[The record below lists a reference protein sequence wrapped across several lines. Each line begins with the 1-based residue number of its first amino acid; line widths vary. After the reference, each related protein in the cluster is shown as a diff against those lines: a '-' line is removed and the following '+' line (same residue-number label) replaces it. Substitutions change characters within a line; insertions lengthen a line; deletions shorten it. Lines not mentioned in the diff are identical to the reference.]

1 MTTTT
6 VDASALSPAAHV
18 RTLARTMFRR
28 GPAQR
33 TLHLTWF
40 AFFCTFV
47 VWFGFA
53 PFATTIGRQFDLTK
67 GQLVTLGLCNLA
79 LTIPARLV
87 VGTLLDRFGPRR
99 TFTGILVYSAGASLL
114 FATAQ
119 TFEMLVVSR
128 LAVSVVG
135 AGFVVGIRMVA
146 EWFPRSELGTAEGI
160 YGGWGNFGAAAATL
174 GLPPLAALIGGPDAW
189 RWATGGVGVA
199 AALYGLA
206 YYRAVDDTP
215 AGVPFER
222 TRSAT
227 ALQVPDRRSVFGLMA
242 LSVPLAMALGV
253 IVWRIRV
260 AGVID
265 QAGLL
270 AGLAF
275 VAVLLGLQCT
285 AIWRTNGAARANAVP
300 AAEQYPFRSVVVL
313 SVAYA
318 CTFGSELAAVSF
330 LPEYF
335 ERTWGL
341 SEMAAGAAAA
351 GFAVLNLVSRPMGG
365 MLSDVVASRR
375 RWLSTLLAGLSL
387 GFVALST
394 VSGDWP
400 VAAAFGLVVVTSLFA
415 QLGNGAVYAIVPL
428 VNKRASGQI
437 AGMVGAYGNAGG
449 IAFLATLLFASTGVG
464 FLVMAG
470 AAALAMVAG
479 RWLVEPAR
487 GPAGVVAPAGDPTE
501 PVAIAGGPAEG
512 GTVPA
517 WAG

>member
-1 MTTTT
+1 MTTTSL
-6 VDASALSPAAHV
+6 DAPGSSPALSPAAHL

-53 PFATTIGRQFDLTK
+53 PFATTIGRQFDLNK

-87 VGTLLDRFGPRR
+87 VGALLDRFGPRR

-119 TFEMLVVSR
+119 TSEMLVVSR
-128 LAVSVVG
+128 LLVSVVG

-206 YYRAVDDTP
+206 YHRLVDATP

-242 LSVPLAMALGV
+242 LSVPLALALGV

-265 QAGLL
+265 GTGLL
-270 AGLAF
+270 AGFAL
-275 VAVLLGLQCT
+275 VSVLLGLQLT
-285 AIWRTNGAARANAVP
+285 AIWRTNTAARANAVP

-313 SVAYA
+313 SLAYA

-341 SEMAAGAAAA
+341 S
-351 GFAVLNLVSRPMGG
+351 
-365 MLSDVVASRR
+365 

-479 RWLVEPAR
+479 RWLVEPAP
-487 GPAGVVAPAGDPTE
+487 GPAGVVAAAARPE
-501 PVAIAGGPAEG
+501 PVAAAAGSDV

>member
-174 GLPPLAALIGGPDAW
+174 GRPPPAALVGGPDAW
-189 RWATGGVGVA
+189 RWATGGGGVA

-501 PVAIAGGPAEG
+501 PVAIAGGPAEV